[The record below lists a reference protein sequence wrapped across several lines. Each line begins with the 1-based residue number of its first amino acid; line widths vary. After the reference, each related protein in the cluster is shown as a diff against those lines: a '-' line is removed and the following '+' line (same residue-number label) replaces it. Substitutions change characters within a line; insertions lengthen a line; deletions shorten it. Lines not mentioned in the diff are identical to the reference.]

1 MSQPAGKRGR
11 HTSTIQNELLLA
23 SLTKFFTR
31 PLTPEEESA
40 TDLAAGDAV
49 EKHLKDNLRQ
59 ILKIVKGTSPL
70 SLRLI
75 DWFVTNYS
83 KKHNVVINKEK
94 KGEFINV
101 YIHYRS
107 QLRAYSK
114 HLFDPFRRQDKIK
127 FYYYKQHFFN
137 TTIGQLNFF
146 RWAIENKVL
155 VYITEHFD
163 DIVADMNSV
172 AETAPVPVA
181 RKTPSPARRL
191 SSASPRRR
199 GASSPSPAPPAPP
212 VTRRGAP
219 KASKPSNVMVAKGA
233 RVLRFD

>member
-1 MSQPAGKRGR
+1 MSQPSGKRGR

-31 PLTPEEESA
+31 TLTPEEERA
-40 TDLAAGDAV
+40 VDAAGDAAV

-83 KKHNVVINKEK
+83 KKYNVVINKEK

-127 FYYYKQHFFN
+127 FFYYKQHFFN

-146 RWAIENKVL
+146 RWAIENKIL

-163 DIVADMNSV
+163 DIVADMNSADV
-172 AETAPVPVA
+172 APAA
-181 RKTPSPARRL
+181 RKTPSPVRR

-199 GASSPSPAPPAPP
+199 SASPPPPPPQPAARRPA
-212 VTRRGAP
+212 A
-219 KASKPSNVMVAKGA
+219 KASKPSNVMVAKGE

>member
-1 MSQPAGKRGR
+1 
-11 HTSTIQNELLLA
+11 
-23 SLTKFFTR
+23 
-31 PLTPEEESA
+31 
-40 TDLAAGDAV
+40 V
-49 EKHLKDNLRQ
+49 LR
-59 ILKIVKGTSPL
+59 IVKGTSPL

-83 KKHNVVINKEK
+83 KKYNVVINKEK

-101 YIHYRS
+101 YMHYRS

-127 FYYYKQHFFN
+127 LFYYKQHFLN

-155 VYITEHFD
+155 IYISEHFD
-163 DIVADMNSV
+163 EIVADMN
-172 AETAPVPVA
+172 ADDAPASSPPQPQ
-181 RKTPSPARRL
+181 RKLT
-191 SSASPRRR
+191 SPRRSSR
-199 GASSPSPAPPAPP
+199 ESSPRPP
-212 VTRRGAP
+212 VAQKRSAAGLKRDVI
-219 KASKPSNVMVAKGA
+219 KPSNVMVAKGE